1 MSYEYLNGIGT
12 KLSKDKSLF
21 KALPLFAVEVGEKIV
36 EQLTENLRHHT
47 ASGRLEESISFNVDE
62 VGVDKYK
69 VSISMLDYGKYIDK
83 GVRGKKSTYAS
94 AAQSPFRYKTKLPP
108 YTPIAQWL
116 SRKATSGVTK
126 GGGKLPFKTMG
137 KKSNVSEGRSRAYAV
152 RKSIFNKGIEATG
165 FYSKVVTD
173 GMFEK
178 INEELSKMVA
188 SKVIVEIVEIKI

>member
-36 EQLTENLRHHT
+36 AQLTENLQQHT
-47 ASGRLEESISFNVDE
+47 ASGRLEESISFYIDE
-62 VGVDKYK
+62 IGTDKYK
-69 VSISMLDYGKYIDK
+69 VSFSMLDYGKYIDK
-83 GVRGKKSTYAS
+83 GVKGKKSAYAS
-94 AAQSPFRYKTKLPP
+94 AAQSPFKYTNKLPP
-108 YTPIAQWL
+108 YAAIAKWL
-116 SRKATSGVTK
+116 GTKATSGVTK

-137 KKSNVSEGRSRAYAV
+137 KKSNVSNGRSRVYAV
-152 RKSIFNKGIEATG
+152 RKSIFNKGIEGTG
-165 FYSKVVTD
+165 FYSKVVTN

-188 SKVIVEIVEIKI
+188 SKVIVEIFKV